1 MRGEGCIH
9 LEEGPLPFWSSF
21 SALFCSRPC
30 PGAFF
35 SRTGVSLEDFCYI
48 CSSRLLSSTFFLLFG
63 RPEPPPESKKPSKT
77 WYRRQKTRVREFLKN
92 VLPRPSLAP
101 SGLLLGILW
110 VIFGLL
116 GLPLVA
122 LGAPRAPKSR
132 QKARKKCILNLP
144 GRPEAPKVPQ
154 SSKMGPKRCPK

>member
-1 MRGEGCIH
+1 MRGEGGTRRRQ
-9 LEEGPLPFWSSF
+9 GPPPFLSSF
-21 SALFCSRPC
+21 FALFCSRPC

-35 SRTGVSLEDFCYI
+35 SRTGVSLEVFFTFVRLA
-48 CSSRLLSSTFFLLFG
+48 CSLLPFFLLFG
-63 RPEPPPESKKPSKT
+63 RPEASPESKKPPKT
-77 WYRRQKTRVREFLKN
+77 WYCRQKSRFHEFLKN

-101 SGLLLGILW
+101 SGLLLGIIW
-110 VIFGLL
+110 VVFGLL

-132 QKARKKCILNLP
+132 QKAHKKYILNLP

-154 SSKMGPKRCPK
+154 SSKMGPKRYPK